1 MESVYWLIIGI
12 ILSVVEIITPGFVVI
27 WFGISAILVS
37 VISYIG
43 VENLTVQ
50 VVIFSMSSL
59 TLTALSRTIFK
70 KYFIKS
76 SPGSKLKTS
85 LDKLVDSTG
94 VVIEEINNNKSQ
106 GRVLVNSENWAA
118 RSSDNSIIKVGNK
131 ISVEKI
137 EGIKLIVKVVETP
150 E

>member
-1 MESVYWLIIGI
+1 M
-12 ILSVVEIITPGFVVI
+12 
-27 WFGISAILVS
+27 AR
-37 VISYIG
+37 
-43 VENLTVQ
+43 
-50 VVIFSMSSL
+50 SSL
-59 TLTALSRTIFK
+59 TKSFFK

>member
-12 ILSVVEIITPGFVVI
+12 ILSVVEIITPRFVVI